1 MNSCYNS
8 ISRSRSLFGG
18 GEQAFGG
25 SSVAAAFPL
34 LGHPAFGLLAPGS
47 ARPEFGGLGAL
58 GVTAALAAHPQLGAF
73 TEWWRATEAH
83 GHTPAAFFPPFL
95 GLPPLFAP
103 PLQNH
108 EASPYQSRTPSKS
121 SRSAKGVNGA
131 VNGSVVSSSSS
142 SASTPSKGSASSAQV
157 SALAPP
163 DRAKAPGSKPRA
175 HKSGA
180 KDGSAAPEL
189 LDKSA
194 GQKPKEKKPRR
205 KAGTGSAVSDSE
217 SGSSDSD
224 LDGVS
229 SDDLDDLGEEDED
242 DDEEDDDDQS
252 KDSDESDSEKE
263 RQKKKAKL
271 LSSTSGLKKDKAK
284 PSKPQAASSLLPPHM
299 QQVPPSP
306 PQLAQQAPPVSRGPD
321 KPAHTSVIQATG
333 LAAGAK
339 PLALVA
345 RPRGREGSPKR
356 PPPAASPSALSP
368 SPSAGSASAA
378 KPRPSS
384 PQHLPLS
391 LCSSPKP
398 LSVPS
403 PPHPLLPSSSPKP
416 LSLSLPLTLSPS
428 PLPAS
433 RAKPPPPLKPPPI
446 PTLDATASR
455 KLLEASL
462 AHLAQFRLK
471 QSFLSQEQ
479 AFPLPL
485 KRQSGSSKSRKS
497 SAHSSSASPS
507 SSSSSSSSSSL
518 APPKLTPEPPS
529 SRTKPPPDVS
539 GLLLPPGLLGLH
551 PPNGVIQHPPT
562 QDAPLAL
569 TTKPRAPS
577 SVQPSQGVTPYAPS
591 PAPAPPDTS
600 LPVNLSTGSGRTK
613 PPPASLSSST
623 LQTSATLQSSV
634 VAPPPPLAE
643 GGRTRAPRKSKSP
656 KALAAWKSSAGTQNH
671 LAQSLVDLFQHGAR
685 AEGGPTPIPT
695 PALTLASVP
704 ATTTTATVTSAATI
718 AASAKDSDDSGEDD
732 DDEDDELGDEEDDDD
747 EDSDDSLSESDS
759 NSEGDMNGSEKK
771 QKKKK
776 SVGGVGGGDVVL
788 PSIAALEG
796 GEKTPLKLSAKDHA
810 QLSAAV
816 ANHGLAADC
825 SPLNLQ
831 VIKPTGVATPTIVSS
846 AAALTYHNSPSSSY
860 SLGSTPPGSAKR
872 KRVIS
877 EEELRIP
884 LEMGWQRETRIKMAG
899 GRLQGDVAYYAPC
912 GKRLRQYP
920 DVVKYLSR
928 NGIADITR
936 DNFSFSAKIRVGDF
950 YEARDGPQGLQ
961 WCLLKDEEVIPRLLA
976 MEGRRGRPPNAERQQ
991 RATGGEEGSGS
1002 GSASGGGSR
1011 RRKGRPPNVGE
1022 SDFPSASE
1030 AKLLRKLEAQEIAR
1044 QAAQMKLMRK
1054 LEKQALARAAK
1065 EARKQQAIMAA
1076 EERRKQKEQIK
1087 ILKQQEKI
1095 KRIQQIRME
1104 KELRAQQ
1111 ILEAKRKKREEAA
1124 NAKILEAEKRLKE
1137 KEMRRQQAI
1146 ILKHQEMERHRLDME
1161 RERRRQHIMLMKAVE
1176 ARKKAEERERLRQEK
1191 LDEKRLKQ
1199 ERKLELRRLELEI
1212 AREMKR
1218 PNEDMCLAD
1227 HKPMPELSRI
1237 PGMVLPGA
1245 VFSDCLMV
1253 VQFLRAFGRVLG
1265 MEAGDAPT
1273 LGVLQEGLLNLG
1285 NSMGRVQDLLVRL
1298 LSAAVSDPGLPPG
1311 HKSKTILGESLSS
1324 VGLNRDNV
1332 SEVLQM
1338 YLEAHSWQTG
1348 PALARL
1354 ADSLRTKAFQAHTPG
1369 QKASVLAY
1377 LVNELACSKSVVSEI
1392 DKSLEHMTVMRRD
1405 ELAMEVK
1412 LKKLKTIHA
1421 KRTGKR
1427 EVSLGGEEPPSTG
1440 TPTPGSKRKR
1450 KGGDSEDEDDE
1461 EEESDEAGEEE
1472 EEEEEEEVKK
1482 GKKVETCDE
1491 DETDQATSVE
1501 ELEKQIEKLAKQ
1513 QNLIRKKLFEANHS
1527 LRSMVYGQDR
1537 YRRRYW
1543 VLPQC
1548 GGVYVEALESGE
1560 GPEELEK
1567 ERERLRSFQALQIKE
1582 EAPEEAQLP
1591 QEEQQQKQEEEKE
1604 EVLPLPP
1611 SDPVEVKQEAPDE
1624 EEAAEE
1630 PMEDDRGQEE
1640 EEEVKEEDKPALEEV
1655 VAKPPASPKEN
1666 QEESKPTAEE
1676 GDHRPTSILVPPPAP
1691 PSCSPPTKPEHPTEE
1706 QLPNDMPPPQADA
1719 NGSPSHLV
1727 LPNGCPHSLSTMV
1740 TAPSPPDA
1748 SLSQQQQ
1755 QQLPPLLPSSPGAT
1769 PALTPVP
1776 AGALMVP
1783 PIAPLTGGGLPASQ
1797 QPLLLPSDQLL
1808 RVLTE
1813 RGGHWFSLLPR
1824 APCDE
1829 SSLITPL
1836 PGAPPRPLP
1845 ADPVTLAAIAS
1856 ATSATSNA
1864 TPNATTIAASTAACP
1879 QPKSPSS
1886 CSPNPHAAS
1895 PLHSLSTP
1903 TPAPSSYSLSP
1914 LQVKPGMAL
1923 SMCGWSGGLATP
1935 HLPLCSSPLPH
1946 YPSGEGSASPLLP
1959 PSVCTSKSG
1968 SPAPHG
1974 DKPAGASS
1982 PVPILELSR
1991 PQDHPTPQPIPEDKM
2006 LGWWKVCDM
2015 EELRGVMGS
2024 MHSRGIR
2031 EKSLQ
2036 KQLQKNM
2043 ELIAQTCNKNKE
2055 VAVMEVSVL
2064 DEEGQVSEEAVQTW
2078 CVEEQAMETDIA
2090 LLVQVEALEKRVTAA
2105 SLQVK
2110 GWMFPEPQSE
2120 REDLVYY
2127 EHKSPSAAPP
2137 EGGRGN
2143 SSGGGSSSDRSSSDR
2158 TGLQRHPDNPLDIA
2172 VTRLANLECHIERR
2186 YLQSP
2191 LGSTIQIKLDNV
2203 GTVTVPG
2210 PALSTG
2216 ARGEGEEEVAPGLK
2230 LWRKALSEVR
2240 SSSQLAMCLQ
2250 QLQKSIAWER
2260 SIMKVYCQICRK
2272 GDNEDLLLLCDG
2284 CDKGCHTY
2292 CHKPKIFTIPEGD
2305 WYCPACITKASTPS
2319 PNKNKKTPTK
2329 PPTPAKKSNEGA
2341 KRSKKQPEPP
2351 AAPPAAAVVTAV
2363 VEEPVTAASTGGAP
2377 AAGGTPAAPA
2387 AAAATAG
2394 PSTPPKKGAKDTK
2407 KSTPP
2412 PATATATK
2420 QESPACVK
2428 RAKTARDNNR
2438 DLGLCRVLLA
2448 ELERHQDAWPFL
2460 SPVNLKSVPGYRKVI
2475 KKPMD
2480 FSTIR
2485 EKLVSS
2491 QYQNLET
2498 FIIDVNL
2505 VFDNCEKF
2513 NEDNSDIGRAGHNMR
2528 KFFEKRWTELL
2539 KQTN

>member
-1 MNSCYNS
+1 MESGERLASPSSGAGVSVHAAASAPATAASSSSPAASSPASSSSPATNAKSNLGHAAS
-8 ISRSRSLFGG
+8 AATLGPLFGG

-25 SSVAAAFPL
+25 SSMAGAFPL
-34 LGHPAFGLLAPGS
+34 LGHPAFGLLSPGS

-95 GLPPLFAP
+95 GLPHLFAP

-121 SRSAKGVNGA
+121 SRTPKGVNGA
-131 VNGSVVSSSSS
+131 VNGSVVSSSSGPGKGSISITPS
-142 SASTPSKGSASSAQV
+142 SAAQGPLDQ
-157 SALAPP
+157 A
-163 DRAKAPGSKPRA
+163 RAPGSKPCG
-175 HKSGA
+175 HKSSLHNS
-180 KDGSAAPEL
+180 SAATAEL
-189 LDKSA
+189 LDKSS
-194 GQKPKEKKPRR
+194 GQKPKEKKLRK

-229 SDDLDDLGEEDED
+229 SSDLDDLGEEDED

-252 KDSDESDSEKE
+252 KESDESDYEKE

-271 LSSTSGLKKDKAK
+271 LTPTSGLKKDK
-284 PSKPQAASSLLPPHM
+284 SKSSKALDPPTLLPS
-299 QQVPPSP
+299 SP
-306 PQLAQQAPPVSRGPD
+306 PLPLP
-321 KPAHTSVIQATG
+321 PAHTSVIQAIG
-333 LAAGAK
+333 LAASTK

-345 RPRGREGSPKR
+345 HPRGFGEGSPKQQR
-356 PPPAASPSALSP
+356 PPLAASPSS
-368 SPSAGSASAA
+368 SA

-384 PQHLPLS
+384 PQHAPLS

-403 PPHPLLPSSSPKP
+403 PPRPMPHSSSPKP
-416 LSLSLPLTLSPS
+416 PSLSPS
-428 PLPAS
+428 PLPTV
-433 RAKPPPPLKPPPI
+433 RAKPQNPSLE
-446 PTLDATASR
+446 ATASR

-462 AHLAQFRLK
+462 AHLTQFRFK

-485 KRQSGSSKSRKS
+485 KRQSGSSKSSRRS
-497 SAHSSSASPS
+497 GVHSSSPLPS
-507 SSSSSSSSSSL
+507 SSSSSTSSSL
-518 APPKLTPEPPS
+518 PPPKLTPEATS
-529 SRTKPPPDVS
+529 ARTKPPPEVP
-539 GLLLPPGLLGLH
+539 GLLLPPSLLGLH

-569 TTKPRAPS
+569 TTKPRTPS
-577 SVQPSQGVTPYAPS
+577 SQQGASPYAPS
-591 PAPAPPDTS
+591 PASDTS
-600 LPVNLSTGSGRTK
+600 LPVNLSTGSGRTQ
-613 PPPASLSSST
+613 PPPATLSSSSSSSS
-623 LQTSATLQSSV
+623 SAAAVGTLQSST
-634 VAPPPPLAE
+634 PLATPAAPSE
-643 GGRTRAPRKSKSP
+643 GGRARGPRKSKTP
-656 KALAAWKSSAGTQNH
+656 KALGTWKGSSQNH
-671 LAQSLVDLFQHGAR
+671 LAQSLVDLFQHGAK
-685 AEGGPTPIPT
+685 AEGGE
-695 PALTLASVP
+695 PA
-704 ATTTTATVTSAATI
+704 
-718 AASAKDSDDSGEDD
+718 AASSKDSDDSGDDD
-732 DDEDDELGDEEDDDD
+732 DDEDDDLLDEEDEDE
-747 EDSDDSLSESDS
+747 EDSEDSLSESDS
-759 NSEGDMNGSEKK
+759 NSDGDVNGSEKK
-771 QKKKK
+771 KKK
-776 SVGGVGGGDVVL
+776 SSGSGSSD
-788 PSIAALEG
+788 AAPAAMGSLE
-796 GEKTPLKLSAKDHA
+796 GEKTPLKLTTKHRAS
-810 QLSAAV
+810 SS
-816 ANHGLAADC
+816 ANHSLSDC

-831 VIKPTGVATPTIVSS
+831 VIKPTGMATPTIVTS
-846 AAALTYHNSPSSSY
+846 AGALTYHSSPSSSY
-860 SLGSTPPGSAKR
+860 SVGSTPPGSAKR

-976 MEGRRGRPPNAERQQ
+976 MEGRRGRPPNSERLQRPAEE
-991 RATGGEEGSGS
+991 GLGSGS
-1002 GSASGGGSR
+1002 GGGSGGGSR

-1022 SDFPSASE
+1022 ADFPSPSE

-1124 NAKILEAEKRLKE
+1124 NAKILEAEKRIKE

-1146 ILKHQEMERHRLDME
+1146 ILKHQE
-1161 RERRRQHIMLMKAVE
+1161 RERRRQHVMLMKAVE

-1191 LDEKRLKQ
+1191 RDEKRLKQ
-1199 ERKLELRRLELEI
+1199 ERKMELRRLELEI
-1212 AREMKR
+1212 AREMKK

-1237 PGMVLPGA
+1237 PGLVLPGL

-1265 MEAGDAPT
+1265 METGEVPT

-1298 LSAAVSDPGLPPG
+1298 LSAAISDPGLPPG
-1311 HKSKTILGESLSS
+1311 HKSKTILGESLAN

-1332 SEVLQM
+1332 SEVLQI
-1338 YLEAHSWQTG
+1338 YLEAQSWQAG
-1348 PALARL
+1348 PALTRL
-1354 ADSLRTKAFQAHTPG
+1354 AQSMRTKAFQAHTPA
-1369 QKASVLAY
+1369 QKASILAF

-1392 DKSLEHMTVMRRD
+1392 DKSLDHMTVMRRD

-1412 LKKLKTIHA
+1412 LKKLKIIHA

-1427 EVSLGGEEPPSTG
+1427 EVSLGGEEPQSTG

-1450 KGGDSEDEDDE
+1450 KGDSEDEDE
-1461 EEESDEAGEEE
+1461 EDEESDEAGDED

-1482 GKKVETCDE
+1482 VKKVETCDE

-1513 QNLIRKKLFEANHS
+1513 QNLIRKKLFEASHS
-1527 LRSMVYGQDR
+1527 LRSMMYGQDR

-1567 ERERLRSFQALQIKE
+1567 ERERLRSFQAMQIKE
-1582 EAPEEAQLP
+1582 EPLQPE
-1591 QEEQQQKQEEEKE
+1591 QEQKEEEKK
-1604 EVLPLPP
+1604 VLPPTDDL
-1611 SDPVEVKQEAPDE
+1611 EVKQEPTE
-1624 EEAAEE
+1624 EEEEEDVAALE
-1630 PMEDDRGQEE
+1630 PMEDEGGEE
-1640 EEEVKEEDKPALEEV
+1640 EEEEEEDVKEEKPAV
-1655 VAKPPASPKEN
+1655 VDPKLSPKEGDESSDPIT
-1666 QEESKPTAEE
+1666 EEPQQTA
-1676 GDHRPTSILVPPPAP
+1676 GVLLPHPSSPLTAP
-1691 PSCSPPTKPEHPTEE
+1691 EPLTEE
-1706 QLPNDMPPPQADA
+1706 QLPEASSQVAE
-1719 NGSPSHLV
+1719 GSPP
-1727 LPNGCPHSLSTMV
+1727 LPNGCPHAALSTTV
-1740 TAPSPPDA
+1740 TCPSPPDT
-1748 SLSQQQQ
+1748 SPNPPP
-1755 QQLPPLLPSSPGAT
+1755 PPLLCSSPSRGVPLALP
-1769 PALTPVP
+1769 PAAPHGLLVAPLA
-1776 AGALMVP
+1776 AGASIP
-1783 PIAPLTGGGLPASQ
+1783 GGLPLSQ
-1797 QPLLLPSDQLL
+1797 QPLLLPSDQLM

-1824 APCDE
+1824 APCDDT
-1829 SSLITPL
+1829 SLTTPP
-1836 PGAPPRPLP
+1836 PGAPRITSSS
-1845 ADPVTLAAIAS
+1845 ADPLAATTSTTSGGATAS
-1856 ATSATSNA
+1856 PSTSAA
-1864 TPNATTIAASTAACP
+1864 LP
-1879 QPKSPSS
+1879 QPKSPPS

-1895 PLHSLSTP
+1895 PLHSLT
-1903 TPAPSSYSLSP
+1903 TPASYSLSP
-1914 LQVKPGMAL
+1914 LQVTPGMGL
-1923 SMCGWSGGLATP
+1923 PMCSWSGGLVTP

-1959 PSVCTSKSG
+1959 PSVCTSLSG

-1974 DKPAGASS
+1974 DKPTGAMS

-2006 LGWWKVCDM
+2006 LGWWKLSDM
-2015 EELRGVMGS
+2015 GELKAVMAS

-2036 KQLQKNM
+2036 KQLQKNL
-2043 ELIAQTCNKNKE
+2043 ELITQTCNKNKE

-2064 DEEGQVSEEAVQTW
+2064 DDEGQVSEETVQTW

-2090 LLVQVEALEKRVTAA
+2090 LLVQVEELEKKVTAA

-2110 GWMFPEPQSE
+2110 GWMFPETQSE

-2127 EHKSPSAAPP
+2127 EHKSPSAAPS

-2143 SSGGGSSSDRSSSDR
+2143 SSGGGSERG
-2158 TGLQRHPDNPLDIA
+2158 TLERHLDNPLDIA
-2172 VTRLANLECHIERR
+2172 VTRLAELECHIERR

-2216 ARGEGEEEVAPGLK
+2216 ARGEGSEEEVAPGLK
-2230 LWRKALSEVR
+2230 VWRKALSEVR

-2272 GDNEDLLLLCDG
+2272 GDNDDLLLLCDG

-2319 PNKNKKTPTK
+2319 PNKNKKPQTK
-2329 PPTPAKKSNEGA
+2329 SSALAKKSNEGA
-2341 KRSKKQPEPP
+2341 KRNNNNNNNNNNNKQPKPI
-2351 AAPPAAAVVTAV
+2351 
-2363 VEEPVTAASTGGAP
+2363 EE
-2377 AAGGTPAAPA
+2377 A
-2387 AAAATAG
+2387 AAAAAAASAAVPTVVTTGASAGATAG
-2394 PSTPPKKGAKDTK
+2394 PSTPPKKGAKDPK
-2407 KSTPP
+2407 KSSPP
-2412 PATATATK
+2412 PTTTK
-2420 QESPACVK
+2420 QESPVCVK

-2460 SPVNLKSVPGYRKVI
+2460 TPVNQKSVPGYRKVI